1 MLAPYPSGN
10 VRDFVF
16 KEQGMNE
23 VKIRGRDTFVAPY
36 REAPAQIV
44 EVETNWRELP
54 TAPISAPMPY
64 ASHKDRAVGF
74 TVATG
79 PLASVVG
86 LVVLLIGISAFGVPL
101 LSVGALLL
109 ALAGFA
115 VTWLIA
121 FALHV
126 FVSADGALLIHTILA
141 WRYLFIEGKERRS
154 RYGLNRRGNK

>member
-1 MLAPYPSGN
+1 
-10 VRDFVF
+10 
-16 KEQGMNE
+16 MNE
-23 VKIRGRDTFVAPY
+23 IQTRGRDTFVAPY

-44 EVETNWRELP
+44 EVEGNWRELP

-64 ASHKDRAVGF
+64 ASHGDRAVGF
-74 TVATG
+74 TIATG
-79 PLASVVG
+79 PLAGVVG

-126 FVSADGALLIHTILA
+126 FVSADGALFLHVIFA
-141 WRYLFIEGKERRS
+141 WRYLFLEGKERRK
-154 RYGLNRRGNK
+154 RYGTNKGLGL